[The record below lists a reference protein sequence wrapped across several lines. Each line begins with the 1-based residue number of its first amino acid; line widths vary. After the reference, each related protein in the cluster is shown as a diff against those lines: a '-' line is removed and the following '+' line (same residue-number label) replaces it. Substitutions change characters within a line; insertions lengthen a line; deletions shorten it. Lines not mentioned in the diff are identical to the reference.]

1 MLVQL
6 AGTWTAVRD
15 DPIRRFCHPGSR
27 LAAHSRVLASCAQ
40 VDRRGGAL
48 EDEELLGQRP
58 WCGTLW
64 IAVAPEPMIPTRF
77 STRPVRLPLL
87 SPPL

>member
-1 MLVQL
+1 MTTLS
-6 AGTWTAVRD
+6 AASA
-15 DPIRRFCHPGSR
+15 IRARGWPPTLESWPVARR
-27 LAAHSRVLASCAQ
+27 LT
-40 VDRRGGAL
+40 DEGGGGAL